1 MKIFRHFIFFTQ
13 TLNFFF
19 ARILFAIYLFYRLDV
34 IFLKKIPKKRKTVL
48 AKSWKNCNSTES
60 FSMD

>member
-1 MKIFRHFIFFTQ
+1 MKNFRHFIFLSQ
-13 TLNFFF
+13 TLKFFF
-19 ARILFAIYLFYRLDV
+19 AGILFAVYLFYHLDV
-34 IFLKKIPKKRKTVL
+34 IFLKKFPKKRKTVL